1 MNDPQQ
7 NDGFMTGIIAGAL
20 VGAIAAA
27 VMLRRRFPAGAG
39 SDERYLELP
48 PPDSATQEAART
60 AATAIVARLRSAFPN
75 LARIDA

>member
-1 MNDPQQ
+1 LPALWWERLPQWYCY
-7 NDGFMTGIIAGAL
+7 GA
-20 VGAIAAA
+20 V
-27 VMLRRRFPAGAG
+27 FPQAPG

-60 AATAIVARLRSAFPN
+60 AATTIVARLRSAFPN